1 MESLAERRHLLL
13 IANGAALMLLGM
25 FSGFAFTFY
34 LLGEIGLSP
43 IPFAWTVEIPGSERG
58 WRAAHLGNILNG
70 LMILAIATALARVR
84 LSQTAD
90 RWVYG
95 SLLVT
100 GWGNAAFYLF
110 GNLAPNRGLSLGTNR
125 LGDGNAF
132 GALAY
137 VPAIAAAVC
146 VIVALIL
153 VLNAALRE
161 VRGLPKA

>member
-1 MESLAERRHLLL
+1 MERQSERRHLLL
-13 IANGAALMLLGM
+13 IAHGAALMLVGM
-25 FSGFAFTFY
+25 LCGFVFTFY

-43 IPFAWTVEIPGSERG
+43 IPIAWSVEIPGSERG

-70 LMILAIATALARVR
+70 LMIVAIAAALGRVR
-84 LSQTAD
+84 LSEAAE
-90 RWVYG
+90 RWVFA

-125 LGDGNAF
+125 LGEGNVF

-153 VLNAALRE
+153 VLRAALSDAR
-161 VRGLPKA
+161 RLAA

>member
-1 MESLAERRHLLL
+1 MQSASQRRQLLL
-13 IANGAALMLLGM
+13 IAHGSALMLLGM
-25 FSGFAFTFY
+25 LLGFVFTFY

-43 IPFAWTVEIPGSERG
+43 VPFAWSLELPGSERG
-58 WRAAHLGNILNG
+58 WRAAHIGNILNG
-70 LMILAIATALARVR
+70 LMIVAIATALGRVP
-84 LSQTAD
+84 LGPSAE

-125 LGDGNAF
+125 LGEGNVF

-153 VLNAALRE
+153 VFDAALRE
-161 VRGLPKA
+161 ARRSPDA